1 MKEIYLVKDTPANKI
16 SYLLLLVFLLTLPF
30 NRFYSE
36 LVLISLLAHTI
47 IQLPAQKR
55 IPFQPYLFLPALVYV
70 LTVAGSLYSNDK
82 EQALK
87 DCEKQLALV
96 LFPLIF
102 YTSPLDFEK
111 YKLRLLKAF
120 GIICSLLILYLF
132 YEALQVIRYNKLPIS
147 AMLSHSLTNHNFSV
161 PLGLH
166 ATYFSMFISLSLL
179 VFMYLFLSSNKTG
192 VQILYASGCII
203 LFAGLLQLA
212 SRSVFLATL
221 LIINLAVPLFLL
233 QKEIRKK
240 YIFLSLLLTALIIGS
255 FTTTSSFKSRYL
267 IMLKQDLTMAGV
279 PHNISEPRLKRWY
292 YMGRLIRQHPLIGFG
307 SGTEVNL
314 LKKNYYEHRLYNSF
328 LHELNADNQYIS
340 LLLKNGIVGLFTYI
354 TVLFLGFRYS
364 IRTND
369 FFFFSFLV
377 IISIVSLSEN
387 ILDVNKGIF
396 FFSFF
401 FSLFVKG
408 AKKNYPKRNVA
419 PVES

>member
-1 MKEIYLVKDTPANKI
+1 
-16 SYLLLLVFLLTLPF
+16 
-30 NRFYSE
+30 
-36 LVLISLLAHTI
+36 
-47 IQLPAQKR
+47 
-55 IPFQPYLFLPALVYV
+55 
-70 LTVAGSLYSNDK
+70 
-82 EQALK
+82 
-87 DCEKQLALV
+87 
-96 LFPLIF
+96 
-102 YTSPLDFEK
+102 
-111 YKLRLLKAF
+111 
-120 GIICSLLILYLF
+120 
-132 YEALQVIRYNKLPIS
+132 
-147 AMLSHSLTNHNFSV
+147 
-161 PLGLH
+161 
-166 ATYFSMFISLSLL
+166 
-179 VFMYLFLSSNKTG
+179 
-192 VQILYASGCII
+192 
-203 LFAGLLQLA
+203 
-212 SRSVFLATL
+212 
-221 LIINLAVPLFLL
+221 
-233 QKEIRKK
+233 
-240 YIFLSLLLTALIIGS
+240 
-255 FTTTSSFKSRYL
+255 
-267 IMLKQDLTMAGV
+267 MLKQDLTMAGV

-292 YMGRLIRQHPLIGFG
+292 YMGGLIRQHPLIGFG

-401 FSLFVKG
+401 FSFFVKG